1 MKCSSF
7 DFLPKI
13 NIFFFYSQ
21 QRNSYPLPSF
31 INKYPALKRVFF
43 SIHFFKP
50 CTNET
55 TFKYLDINYK
65 KIDEK
70 KKTIIIFDFLNKF
83 IFTYNV
89 CIKKGQFYIQL
100 SIPLVSDWY
109 LTPLN
114 YQRLLPIHKIMAS
127 YIFYC
132 NHKIPPYFYGTE
144 MWPFKTTHI
153 HCLTTF
159 ALWYGASYF

>member
-13 NIFFFYSQ
+13 NIFFYSQ

-31 INKYPALKRVFF
+31 INKYPALKRFF
-43 SIHFFKP
+43 FRF
-50 CTNET
+50 
-55 TFKYLDINYK
+55 TFLNHAQMKQLSNISTSTIK
-65 KIDEK
+65 KLMK
-70 KKTIIIFDFLNKF
+70 KKPIIIFDFLNKF

-109 LTPLN
+109 LTPLI

-159 ALWYGASYF
+159 ALWYEASYF